1 MILIV
6 ILGRGA
12 GLLSIPPLCLRRIL
26 GQMDRSTGQD
36 GFPGGY
42 DVPPGIANEG
52 LDRERH

>member
-26 GQMDRSTGQD
+26 GQMDRSIGQD
-36 GFPGGY
+36 GFPGT
-42 DVPPGIANEG
+42 I
-52 LDRERH
+52 L